1 MLSYSYRRILPVKE
15 KDALHD
21 NRNVLKCGQRGF
33 GAHCGIDEHHWHDAH
48 LSMMHT
54 TDKMH
59 IIEMM
64 NTAHRRYDAHNSKD
78 AYVLKYDAQTGYDWS
93 GADF

>member
-33 GAHCGIDEHHWHDAH
+33 DAHCGIDEHHSHDAH
-48 LSMMHT
+48 IFMMHIV
-54 TDKMH
+54 D
-59 IIEMM
+59 
-64 NTAHRRYDAHNSKD
+64 
-78 AYVLKYDAQTGYDWS
+78 
-93 GADF
+93 

>member
-1 MLSYSYRRILPVKE
+1 MMHTANYVDK
-15 KDALHD
+15 HD
-21 NRNVLKCGQRGF
+21 
-33 GAHCGIDEHHWHDAH
+33 WHDAH

-54 TDKMH
+54 PDKMH

-64 NTAHRRYDAHNSKD
+64 NTAHRRSDAHKSQD
-78 AYVLKYDAQTGYDWS
+78 AHVLKYDAQAGYDWS

>member
-1 MLSYSYRRILPVKE
+1 
-15 KDALHD
+15 
-21 NRNVLKCGQRGF
+21 
-33 GAHCGIDEHHWHDAH
+33 
-48 LSMMHT
+48 MMHT

-64 NTAHRRYDAHNSKD
+64 NTVHRCYDAHNSQD
-78 AYVLKYDAQTGYDWS
+78 AHVLKYDAPTGYDWS